1 MLRLKIKVMS
11 LRCAKAL
18 KLEDKIGSIEEGK
31 QADLI
36 IVDIEEKLDNI
47 KMIPNLNYISNLVY
61 NTSGNNV
68 ETTIVNGEILMENKE
83 IKHIDVAR
91 VIEEC
96 KKIAK

>member
-1 MLRLKIKVMS
+1 M
-11 LRCAKAL
+11 
-18 KLEDKIGSIEEGK
+18 DK
-31 QADLI
+31 
-36 IVDIEEKLDNI
+36 EKLDNI

-83 IKHIDVAR
+83 IRHIDVAR